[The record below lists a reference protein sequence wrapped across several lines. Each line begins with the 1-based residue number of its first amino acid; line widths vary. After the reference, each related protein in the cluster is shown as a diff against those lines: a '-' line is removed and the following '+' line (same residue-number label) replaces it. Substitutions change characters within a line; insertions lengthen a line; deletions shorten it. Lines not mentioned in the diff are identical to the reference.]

1 MPQMEETK
9 TILGYPVPP
18 TNGPL
23 RELDV
28 YLRKNFDESG
38 FLHVPVHSKALK
50 SLTWGI
56 CCLD

>member
-1 MPQMEETK
+1 MFQTEKMKMRTEFSV
-9 TILGYPVPP
+9 LG
-18 TNGPL
+18 TGRPL

-50 SLTWGI
+50 SLT
-56 CCLD
+56 

>member
-1 MPQMEETK
+1 MLQKEEMK
-9 TILGYPVPP
+9 MIIGCPVPP

-38 FLHVPVHSKALK
+38 FLHVPKHSKALK
-50 SLTWGI
+50 SLT
-56 CCLD
+56 

>member
-1 MPQMEETK
+1 MLQMEDTK
-9 TILGYPVPP
+9 TIIGCPVPP

-50 SLTWGI
+50 SLT
-56 CCLD
+56 